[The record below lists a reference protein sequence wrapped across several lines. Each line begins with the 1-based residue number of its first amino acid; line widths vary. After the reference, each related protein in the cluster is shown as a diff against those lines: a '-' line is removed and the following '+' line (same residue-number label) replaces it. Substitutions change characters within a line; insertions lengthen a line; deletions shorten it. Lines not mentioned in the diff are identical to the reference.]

1 MEEPENPDAEMD
13 RIRREADQID
23 VHQYRKRFRAMKAIA
38 LGAALAG
45 VVWLVLIM
53 LDSRRN
59 PCERV
64 RDHYCKADPASPQ
77 CQTYETVLRE
87 SIDNGP
93 AMRGNVRAQCQ
104 SKIDR
109 LKEEDGV
116 NVR

>member
-1 MEEPENPDAEMD
+1 MDETPEELAQIRIDAAG
-13 RIRREADQID
+13 ININ
-23 VHQYRKRFRAMKAIA
+23 QYRNRFRLLKAIG

-45 VVWLVLIM
+45 LVWLILIM

-64 RDHYCKADPASPQ
+64 RDHLCRQDPKGLP
-77 CQTYETVLRE
+77 CQTYQGVWQE
-87 SIDNGP
+87 SLQDDSP
-93 AMRGNVRAQCQ
+93 AMRANIKSQCQ

-116 NVR
+116 SVK